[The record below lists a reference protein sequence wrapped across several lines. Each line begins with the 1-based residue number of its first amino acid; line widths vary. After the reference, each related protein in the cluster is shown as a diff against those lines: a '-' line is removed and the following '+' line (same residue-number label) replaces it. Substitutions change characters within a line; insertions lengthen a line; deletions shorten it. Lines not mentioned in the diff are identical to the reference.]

1 MSKDKNNKTN
11 AMRIIERKKLKYE
24 AIFYES
30 DGFLDGIT
38 IADKLEKPRNMV
50 FKTLVTEGKSREYF
64 VFVLPVEKE
73 LDLKKAAKTVGEKS
87 VEMINVNDILKV
99 SGYIRGGC
107 SPIGMKKE
115 YKTVVDS
122 SALGLD
128 EIMFSGG
135 KRGLQLVMNP
145 NDLKTATNCSFADI
159 TM

>member
-145 NDLKTATNCSFADI
+145 NDLKTATNCIFADI

>member
-145 NDLKTATNCSFADI
+145 NDLKTATDCSFADI

>member
-107 SPIGMKKE
+107 SPIGMKRE
-115 YKTVVDS
+115 YKTVVDG
-122 SALGLD
+122 SALKLD

-145 NDLKTATNCSFADI
+145 NDLKTATNCIFADI

>member
-122 SALGLD
+122 SALKLD

-145 NDLKTATNCSFADI
+145 NDLKTATNCIFADI

>member
-73 LDLKKAAKTVGEKS
+73 LDLKKAA
-87 VEMINVNDILKV
+87 L
-99 SGYIRGGC
+99 
-107 SPIGMKKE
+107 
-115 YKTVVDS
+115 
-122 SALGLD
+122 
-128 EIMFSGG
+128 
-135 KRGLQLVMNP
+135 
-145 NDLKTATNCSFADI
+145 
-159 TM
+159 

>member
-115 YKTVVDS
+115 YKTVVDG
-122 SALGLD
+122 SALKLD

-145 NDLKTATNCSFADI
+145 NDLKTATNCIFADI

>member
-115 YKTVVDS
+115 YKTIVDS

-145 NDLKTATNCSFADI
+145 NDLKTATDCSFADI